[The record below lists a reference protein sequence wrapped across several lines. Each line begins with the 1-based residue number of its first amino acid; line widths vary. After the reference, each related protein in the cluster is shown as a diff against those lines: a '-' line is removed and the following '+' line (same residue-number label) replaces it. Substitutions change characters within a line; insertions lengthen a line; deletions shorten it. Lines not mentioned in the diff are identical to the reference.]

1 MITSSL
7 NKKLLH
13 CSFFLLLILTPFI
26 GWAGNESQH
35 YVLVSVAP
43 HKFFVEKIAGDTV
56 KVGLIVP
63 QGSSAHT
70 YEPTPKQ
77 VLKISKAEAWFRIG
91 EGFEAKVL
99 KVLTAHNPHLVVA
112 DLRTNVDM
120 ISADPHSGHHCCHC
134 NSQDL
139 HIWLSAREAKAQAT
153 TIANTLSKMYP
164 ENKEFYQRS
173 LISFLQ
179 ELDSL
184 DNEISTILSTMK
196 NRTVFVS
203 HPAYAYFCRDYA
215 LDQLSLEVDGKDPTP
230 QTLNM
235 ILNQARNKHIKKIF
249 IQAQYSNKG
258 AKLFAKE
265 LNAELVML
273 EPYSENFIDS
283 MRNIAQNFAAQ

>member
-1 MITSSL
+1 MTNSL
-7 NKKLLH
+7 LNQKLLS
-13 CSFFLLLILTPFI
+13 CFSFLFLILIPFVA
-26 GWAGNESQH
+26 WAANDTQH

-63 QGSSAHT
+63 QGASAHT

-77 VLKISKAEAWFRIG
+77 VVKISKAEAWFRIG
-91 EGFEAKVL
+91 EGFEDKVL
-99 KVLTAHNPHLVVA
+99 KVLTAYNPNLVVA

-139 HIWLSAREAKAQAT
+139 HIWLSAREAKPQAI
-153 TIANTLSKMYP
+153 TIANTLSTMYP

-173 LISFLQ
+173 LIAFLQ

-184 DNEISTILSTMK
+184 DNEISNILSKMK
-196 NRTVFVS
+196 NRTIFVS
-203 HPAYAYFCRDYA
+203 HPAYAYFCRDYGI
-215 LDQLSLEVDGKDPTP
+215 DQLSLEVEGKDPTP

-273 EPYSENFIDS
+273 DPYAENFIDS
-283 MRNIAQNFAAQ
+283 MRKIARNFAAQ